1 MASPFD
7 IHTICYYYIRMKRA
21 IDIPPIKQ
29 TWEDLSFKERM
40 SYVFATGSFAL
51 GWVITFIGFFL
62 PPMGEVHETVL
73 WILGQALLFTG
84 AVIGIGQYYNSQ
96 VLNFKKDIMHF
107 IKKHEL
113 AEEES
118 QSIE

>member
-1 MASPFD
+1 
-7 IHTICYYYIRMKRA
+7 MKRA

-51 GWVITFIGFFL
+51 GWVITFVGFFL
-62 PPMGEVHETVL
+62 PPMGQVHETVL
-73 WILGQALLFTG
+73 WVLGQALLFTG

-107 IKKHEL
+107 IQKHEL
-113 AEEES
+113 A
-118 QSIE
+118 